1 MKSYFN
7 RHELSLNKSIIM
19 AHFRGITHTT
29 IECSSCSVV
38 SNSYDAFLALSLPI
52 PQIFEDEIDIYY
64 MAANAV

>member
-1 MKSYFN
+1 
-7 RHELSLNKSIIM
+7 M